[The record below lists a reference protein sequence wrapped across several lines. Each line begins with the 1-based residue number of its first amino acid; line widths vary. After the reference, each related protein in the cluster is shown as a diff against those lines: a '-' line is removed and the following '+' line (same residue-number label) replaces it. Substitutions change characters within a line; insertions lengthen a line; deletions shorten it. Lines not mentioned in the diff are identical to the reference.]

1 MVLQTANIVGGF
13 LLSASTL
20 KTFGAKEYI
29 EKGEGFFA
37 PFRSI
42 IGVAIL
48 VLGVIGL
55 IQRLGLIYINIP
67 FFGLGASYPQAL
79 PAIAM
84 GLLLASHLFE
94 KFPGLHSLIEKMR
107 PYEGWLGIYAILTG
121 LVSIF
126 YGCVLCVF

>member
-20 KTFGAKEYI
+20 KTFGAKEHI
-29 EKGEGFFA
+29 EKGEHFLT
-37 PFRSI
+37 PFRST
-42 IGVAIL
+42 IGIVIL
-48 VLGVIGL
+48 GLGLVGL

-67 FFGLGASYPQAL
+67 FFGLGASYPQAV

-94 KFPGLHSLIEKMR
+94 KFPALHSRIQKMR
-107 PYEGWLGIYAILTG
+107 PYEGWIGICAILSG

-126 YGCVLCVF
+126 YGCVFCYF